1 MTWVKICGITNRRDA
16 ELAARLGADAIGF
29 VFVPSS
35 PRFVQPREVRAIARD
50 LDVMTVGV
58 FQDQDED
65 TVRRIA
71 NDSGVSTIQ
80 LHGKETPDFCASFDR
95 PIIKAFRGPVATGYR
110 AFAILADGAASWP
123 TLRGLERGIIAGG
136 LTPANVRAA
145 IRAEK
150 PFGVDLAS
158 GVEASPGKKDEDAMK
173 RFFEQVR
180 S

>member
-1 MTWVKICGITNRRDA
+1 MTWIKICGITNHCDA
-16 ELAARLGADAIGF
+16 ELAVRLGADAIGF

-35 PRFVQPREVRAIARD
+35 PRFVKAREVRAIARD
-50 LDVMTVGV
+50 LAAVTVGV
-58 FQDQDED
+58 FADQDED
-65 TVRRIA
+65 TVRRCA
-71 NDSGVSTIQ
+71 DEAGVSTLQ
-80 LHGKETPDFCASFDR
+80 LHGSETPDFCARFEL
-95 PIIKAFRGPVATGYR
+95 PVIKAFRGPVATGYR
-110 AFAILADGAASWP
+110 TFAILVDGAAGWP
-123 TLRGLERGIIAGG
+123 SMRGLERGIIAGG

-158 GVEASPGKKDEDAMK
+158 GIEASPGKKDEGAMR